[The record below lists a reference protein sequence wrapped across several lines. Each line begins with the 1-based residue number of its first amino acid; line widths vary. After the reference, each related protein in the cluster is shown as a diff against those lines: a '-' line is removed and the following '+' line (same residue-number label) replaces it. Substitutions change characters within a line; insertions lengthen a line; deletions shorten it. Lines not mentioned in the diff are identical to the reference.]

1 MGVSKE
7 AWNDNNRNEQAVS
20 TDEMASIINLH
31 RWMIKTLA
39 SGDSLHTTIQALTLK
54 LEEHFKRKTYCSLL
68 MVNEENR
75 LTVDY
80 APTLPHAYQ
89 QAIHLT
95 EAIPTAGSC
104 GAAVCRKETVISS
117 DIEHD
122 PLWKNFHKD
131 ALYFGLKACW
141 SSPVLIENQVVGTF
155 AVYHSEICTPAA
167 HEIEMLETC
176 ASLAG
181 LAIERDRRIKL
192 EQKLQESEQRFKSLF
207 DYYPDSAYIFSLEG
221 HFLDFNQE
229 SEPISGYS
237 KENLLGKSFLPFIA
251 SQDRERV
258 WRHFNKAKKGI
269 VQHYECKVEHKKGN
283 QIIVSLTNVPIMVNG
298 KVVGV
303 YGIGRDITREKEM
316 EEELIATHQE
326 MEHLFRN
333 HSGLIFKYKKE
344 NGQFIHTFGE
354 GQLLKRLGLKIEEA
368 IGKTLYDFFPGE
380 LAARKEKFYQMGW
393 EGKEGAYE
401 VELCDIQYNAV
412 LNPVFKDGQVTEVI
426 VTCNDITEL
435 KKAHEELRETKELL
449 ESFVNNTADAIVTV
463 NDHGQ
468 INYVNEAY
476 VDLFG
481 WREDELL
488 DKEISNVPAHGKGTF
503 SRLDQLT
510 FSEKKVSRFET
521 EWLSKAGRI
530 IPVSVTQSPLKDR
543 NGRITG
549 VSSIIRDISEQK
561 RTERELEEN
570 KQRYESLFYYNPD
583 LVYSMDVNGALL
595 NTNLSFHRVLG
606 YTPEQVKGK
615 VWEMFSGDQS
625 LNEIKQYF
633 ERALQGTPQSY
644 ETAGIHQNGQ
654 EVTVH
659 VTNMPIIVDDQIV
672 GVYGIAKDITEQKKA
687 QQEILSLKQRM
698 ELVLDSIGD
707 GIYAV
712 NKNWEIT
719 LINPAGAK
727 MLGYDVRELLG
738 KTPKDTFKHPYDLE
752 CCMSYQT
759 LLDGKAR
766 HITDELLYRKDGTS
780 FPVDYI
786 SCPILENGEIQG
798 VVVAFRDISEKKMA
812 EEYLLKSAKL
822 EMAGQLAAGVAHEI
836 RNPLT
841 CIQGFIRLLEEMNEN
856 QKENEYFSII
866 RSEFERIEGII
877 SEFLALAKPQA
888 LKLKENDVE
897 LLLKQTV
904 HLMNAQAIMQDIEI
918 VMDIEPGLP
927 FFRCDKH
934 QLKQVFINV
943 IKNAM
948 EATTS
953 KGKLAITCKQSSS
966 YLHIEFRDQGDG
978 IPPGRLKHLF
988 EPFYSTKEKG
998 TGLGLMVSYKIIEEH
1013 KGMMRV
1019 ESEEGK
1025 GTTVHIF
1032 LPLLTSSL

>member
-1 MGVSKE
+1 MEIFKGKPVNQNCCT
-7 AWNDNNRNEQAVS
+7 NDVS

-31 RWMIKTLA
+31 TWMIKTLA
-39 SGDSLHTTIQALTLK
+39 SGDSLQTTMEALTLK
-54 LEEHFKRKTYCSLL
+54 LEEHFQRKTHCSLL
-68 MVNEENR
+68 MVDEENR
-75 LTVDY
+75 LTVEY

-89 QAIHLT
+89 QAIHFT

-104 GAAVCRKETVISS
+104 GAAVCRKETVISP
-117 DIEHD
+117 DIKND
-122 PLWKNFHKD
+122 PLWEGFCDD
-131 ALYFGLKACW
+131 ALHFGLKACW
-141 SSPVLIENQVVGTF
+141 SSPILVENRVVGTF
-155 AVYHSEICTPAA
+155 AVYHSQVCTPAA

-192 EQKLQESEQRFKSLF
+192 EKQLQESEQRFKSLF
-207 DYYPDSAYIFSLEG
+207 DYYPDSGYIFSLEG
-221 HFLDFNQE
+221 HFLDFNQA

-237 KENLLGKSFLPFIA
+237 KKELLGKSFLPFIA

-258 WRHFNKAKKGI
+258 WSHFNEAKKGI
-269 VQHYECKVEHKKGN
+269 VQHYECRVEHRKGN
-283 QIIVSLTNVPIMVNG
+283 QLIVSLTNVPIMVNG
-298 KVVGV
+298 EVAGV
-303 YGIGRDITREKEM
+303 YGIGRDVTREKEL
-316 EEELIATHQE
+316 EDELVETHQE
-326 MEHLFRN
+326 MEHLFKN

-354 GQLLKRLGLKIEEA
+354 GQLLKRMGLKIEEA
-368 IGKTLYDFFPGE
+368 IGKTLYDFFPAE
-380 LAARKEKFYQMGW
+380 LAAKKEKMYQIGW
-393 EGKEGAYE
+393 EGKEAAYE
-401 VELCDIQYNAV
+401 VGIHDIHYRAM
-412 LNPVFKDGQVTEVI
+412 LNPVFKGGQVVEVI

-449 ESFVNNTADAIVTV
+449 ESFINNTADAIVTV

-468 INYVNEAY
+468 VTYVNEAY

-488 DKEISNVPAHGKGTF
+488 GKEILNVPNHCKETF
-503 SRLDQLT
+503 ARLTELT
-510 FSEKKVSRFET
+510 FSEKKVNQFET
-521 EWLSKAGRI
+521 ERLSKDGRV
-530 IPVSVTQSPLKDR
+530 IPVSVTQSPLKDK
-543 NGRITG
+543 NGTVTG
-549 VSSIIRDISEQK
+549 ASAIIRDISEQK
-561 RTERELEEN
+561 RTERELKEN
-570 KQRYESLFYYNPD
+570 KQRYESLFYFNPD
-583 LVYSMDVNGALL
+583 IVYSMDVNGALL
-595 NTNLSFHRVLG
+595 NTNLSFHQVLG
-606 YTPEQVKGK
+606 YTPEQVKEKG
-615 VWEMFSGDQS
+615 WGIFAGNQS
-625 LNEIKQYF
+625 LDEIKQYF

-644 ETAGIHQNGQ
+644 ETSGIHQNGQ
-654 EVTVH
+654 EVMVH
-659 VTNMPIIVDDQIV
+659 ATNMPIIVDGQIV

-687 QQEILSLKQRM
+687 QQEILSLKQQM

-707 GIYAV
+707 GIYAM
-712 NKNWEIT
+712 NENWEIT

-727 MLGYDVRELLG
+727 MLGYDEQELLG
-738 KTPKDTFKHPYDLE
+738 KTPKDTFKHLYDLE

-759 LLDGKAR
+759 LLDGKNR
-766 HITDELLYRKDGTS
+766 HVTDELFFRKDGTS

-786 SCPILENGEIQG
+786 ASPILENGEIRG

-841 CIQGFIRLLEEMNEN
+841 CIQGFIRLLEETDKREP
-856 QKENEYFSII
+856 EYFSII

-888 LKLKENDVE
+888 LNFQKNDIG
-897 LLLKQTV
+897 LILMQTI
-904 HLMNAQAIMQDIEI
+904 HLMNAQAIMHNVEI
-918 VMDIEPGLP
+918 VTLIEEGLP
-927 FFRCDKH
+927 LFQSDKH

-943 IKNAM
+943 IKNAI
-948 EATTS
+948 EATAS
-953 KGKLAITCKQSSS
+953 KGTLTITCKKTSSH
-966 YLHIEFRDQGDG
+966 LHIEFQDQGEG
-978 IPPGRLKHLF
+978 ISPERIKHLF

-1025 GTTVHIF
+1025 GTTVHIL
-1032 LPLLTSSL
+1032 LPLASRLL

>member
-7 AWNDNNRNEQAVS
+7 DWNNNNTNEQAVS

-31 RWMIKTLA
+31 TWMIKTLA

-54 LEEHFKRKTYCSLL
+54 MEEHFERKTYCSLL
-68 MVNEENR
+68 MVDEENR

-89 QAIHLT
+89 QVIHLL
-95 EAIPTAGSC
+95 EAGPTVGSC
-104 GAAVCRKETVISS
+104 GAAVYRKETVISP

-131 ALYFGLKACW
+131 ALRFGLKACW
-141 SSPVLIENQVVGTF
+141 SSPILIENQVVGTF

-207 DYYPDSAYIFSLEG
+207 DYYPDSVYIFSLEG
-221 HFLDFNQE
+221 QFLDFNQE
-229 SEPISGYS
+229 SEPITGYS
-237 KENLLGKSFLPFIA
+237 KESLLGKTFLPFIA

-258 WRHFNKAKKGI
+258 WWHFNEAKKGI

-283 QIIVSLTNVPIMVNG
+283 QLIVSLTNIPIMVNE

-316 EEELIATHQE
+316 EEELIANHQE
-326 MEHLFRN
+326 IEHLFKN

-354 GQLLKRLGLKIEEA
+354 GQLLKRMGLKIEEA
-368 IGKTLYDFFPGE
+368 VGKTLYDFFPAE

-393 EGKEGAYE
+393 EGKEAAYE
-401 VELCDIQYNAV
+401 VELHDIQYNAV

-435 KKAHEELRETKELL
+435 KKAHEELREAKELL
-449 ESFVNNTADAIVTV
+449 ESFVNNTIDAIITV
-463 NDHGQ
+463 NDKGR
-468 INYVNEAY
+468 ITYVNQAY

-481 WREDELL
+481 WREEELIG
-488 DKEISNVPAHGKGTF
+488 KEVLNVPAHHQDTF
-503 SRLDQLT
+503 DHLVGLI
-510 FSEKKVSRFET
+510 FSEKTVNRFET
-521 EWLSKAGRI
+521 ERLSKEGRL
-530 IPVSVTQSPLKDR
+530 IPVSITYSPLRDK
-543 NGRITG
+543 NGVVNGASAI
-549 VSSIIRDISEQK
+549 VRDISEQK
-561 RTERELEEN
+561 RTERELKEN
-570 KQRYESLFYYNPD
+570 KQRYQSLFYYNPD
-583 LVYSMDVNGALL
+583 LVYSMDVHGALL

-615 VWEMFSGDQS
+615 SWEIFAAGQS

-633 ERALQGTPQSY
+633 ERALEGTPQSY
-644 ETAGIHQNGQ
+644 ETVGMHENGE
-654 EVTVH
+654 EVMVH
-659 VTNMPIIVDDQIV
+659 TTNMPIMVDGQIV
-672 GVYGIAKDITEQKKA
+672 GVYGIAKDITERKKA

-712 NKNWEIT
+712 NENWEIT
-719 LINPAGAK
+719 LLNPAGAK
-727 MLGYDVRELLG
+727 MLGYDVQELLD
-738 KTPKDTFKHPYDLE
+738 KTSKETFQHLYNFKNCIP
-752 CCMSYQT
+752 YQT
-759 LLDGKAR
+759 LLDGKTR
-766 HITDELLYRKDGTS
+766 HVTDELFYRKDGTS

-786 SCPILENGEIQG
+786 CSPILENRKIKG

-841 CIQGFIRLLEEMNEN
+841 CIQGFIRLLEEANE
-856 QKENEYFSII
+856 KESEYFSII

-918 VMDIEPGLP
+918 VTDIEPELP
-927 FFRCDKH
+927 PFRCDKH

-953 KGKLAITCKQSSS
+953 KGKLAITCKKTNSH
-966 YLHIEFRDQGDG
+966 LHIEFRDQGDG

-1025 GTTVHIF
+1025 GTTVHIL
-1032 LPLLTSSL
+1032 LPLLNSLL

>member
-1 MGVSKE
+1 MEIFKGKPVNQSCCS
-7 AWNDNNRNEQAVS
+7 NDVS
-20 TDEMASIINLH
+20 TDEMASIIDLH
-31 RWMIKTLA
+31 TWMIKTLA
-39 SGDSLHTTIQALTLK
+39 SGDSLQTTIQALTLK
-54 LEEHFKRKTYCSLL
+54 LEEHFQRKTHCSLL

-75 LTVDY
+75 LTVEY
-80 APTLPHAYQ
+80 APTLPQAYQ
-89 QAIHLT
+89 QAIHLI
-95 EAIPTAGSC
+95 EAGPKIGSC
-104 GAAVCRKETVISS
+104 GTAAFRKETVISS
-117 DIEHD
+117 DIGND
-122 PLWKNFHKD
+122 PLWEDYRED
-131 ALYFGLKACW
+131 ALHFGLKACW
-141 SSPVLIENQVVGTF
+141 SSPILVENQVVGTF
-155 AVYHSEICTPAA
+155 AVYHSDICTPAA

-192 EQKLQESEQRFKSLF
+192 ERQLQESEQRFKSLF

-229 SEPISGYS
+229 SEPLSGYR
-237 KENLLGKSFLPFIA
+237 KEELLGKSFLPFIA

-258 WRHFNKAKKGI
+258 WGHFNEAKKGS
-269 VQHYECKVEHKKGN
+269 VQHYECRVEHRKGN
-283 QIIVSLTNVPIMVNG
+283 QLIVSLTNVPIMVNG
-298 KVVGV
+298 EVVGV
-303 YGIGRDITREKEM
+303 YGIGRDVTREREL
-316 EEELIATHQE
+316 EDELITTHQE
-326 MEHLFRN
+326 MEHLFKN

-354 GQLLKRLGLKIEEA
+354 GQLLKRMGLKIEEA
-368 IGKTLYDFFPGE
+368 IGKTLYDFFPAE
-380 LAARKEKFYQMGW
+380 LAAKKEKIYQIGW
-393 EGKEGAYE
+393 EGKEAAYE
-401 VELCDIQYNAV
+401 VGIHDIHYRAM
-412 LNPVFKDGQVTEVI
+412 LNPVFKDGQVVEVI

-449 ESFVNNTADAIVTV
+449 ESFINNTADAIVTV

-468 INYVNEAY
+468 ITYVNEAY

-481 WREDELL
+481 WWEDELL
-488 DKEISNVPAHGKGTF
+488 GKEILNVPNHCKETF
-503 SRLDQLT
+503 ARLTELT
-510 FSEKKVSRFET
+510 FSEKKVNQFET
-521 EWLSKAGRI
+521 ERLSKDGRI
-530 IPVSVTQSPLKDR
+530 IPVSVTQSPLKDKS
-543 NGRITG
+543 GTVTG
-549 VSSIIRDISEQK
+549 ASAIIRDISEQK

-570 KQRYESLFYYNPD
+570 KQRYQSLFYCNPD

-606 YTPEQVKGK
+606 YTPEQVKGMS
-615 VWEMFSGDQS
+615 WEKFIKERSF
-625 LNEIKQYF
+625 NETEKYF

-644 ETAGIHQNGQ
+644 ETVGIHQNGQ
-654 EVTVH
+654 EVMAH
-659 VTNMPIIVDDQIV
+659 VTNMPIMVDGQIV
-672 GVYGIAKDITEQKKA
+672 GVYGIVKDITEQKKA
-687 QQEILSLKQRM
+687 QQEILSLKQQM

-707 GIYAV
+707 GIYAM
-712 NKNWEIT
+712 NENWEIT

-727 MLGYDVRELLG
+727 MLGYDVGELLG
-738 KTPKDTFKHPYDLE
+738 KTPKDTFKHLYDLE

-759 LLDGKAR
+759 LLDGKNR
-766 HITDELLYRKDGTS
+766 HVTDELFFRKDGTS

-786 SCPILENGEIQG
+786 CSPILENGEIRG

-841 CIQGFIRLLEEMNEN
+841 CIQGFIRLLEETDKREP
-856 QKENEYFSII
+856 EYFSII

-888 LKLKENDVE
+888 LNFQKNDIE
-897 LLLKQTV
+897 LILMQTI
-904 HLMNAQAIMQDIEI
+904 HLMNAQAIMHNVEI
-918 VMDIEPGLP
+918 VTVIEEGLP
-927 FFRCDKH
+927 LFQSDKH

-943 IKNAM
+943 IKNAI
-948 EATTS
+948 EATASQGT
-953 KGKLAITCKQSSS
+953 LTITCKKTRSH
-966 YLHIEFRDQGDG
+966 LHIEFQDQGEG
-978 IPPGRLKHLF
+978 ISPERIKHLF

-1025 GTTVHIF
+1025 GTTVHIL
-1032 LPLLTSSL
+1032 LPLASRLL